1 MTKAFED
8 LKSPN
13 SMYENLFY
21 AWEHYISL
29 FGLGVNVNNCDEQIW
44 GLDCLYKRSTHRKNC
59 SKKSGLTINIVTLVN
74 LEPNFGFMLEI
85 KSIPNYLIIPVMS
98 LNMGHQ
104 LDSVGLNECEL
115 EVLVLTCPKI

>member
-8 LKSPN
+8 LKSPY

-29 FGLGVNVNNCDEQIW
+29 FGLSFNVNNCDEQIW

-59 SKKSGLTINIVTLVN
+59 LKKIRLDYQHCNASKSRAQFWI
-74 LEPNFGFMLEI
+74 
-85 KSIPNYLIIPVMS
+85 Y
-98 LNMGHQ
+98 
-104 LDSVGLNECEL
+104 VGNQKH
-115 EVLVLTCPKI
+115 PKLSYYTSHES